1 MSSKHLVEDAK
12 IVQALFPAT
21 DAAGRT
27 GVYISLKNA
36 RRVFIVAHIAQGAVN
51 TIALTP
57 FQATTVAGAGEK
69 VLASVVP
76 IWANLDAATSDALAR
91 ATDAVNYTTDAAIKN
106 KVVVFCIEAAA
117 LDVSNGFDCVTIK
130 TGASNV
136 ANLTQAIYILDGVR
150 YGGVTPPTAI
160 TD

>member
-12 IVQALFPAT
+12 IVQALQPAT

-36 RRVFIVAHIAQGAVN
+36 RRVFVIVHIDQGNAA
-51 TIALTP
+51 TIALTL
-57 FQATTVAGAGEK
+57 FQATAVAATGEK
-69 VLASVVP
+69 AITALVP
-76 IWANLDAATSDALAR
+76 TWANLDAAASDALVRQA
-91 ATDAVNYTTDAAIKN
+91 DAVSFTTDAGVKRKI
-106 KVVVFCIEAAA
+106 VVFCVEGAM
-117 LDVSNGFDCVTIK
+117 LDVSNGFDCFTIK

-136 ANLTQAIYILDGVR
+136 ANFTQAIYILEGMR